1 MKNASRISIAAL
13 CAAAALGL
21 AGCNSPSS
29 GTAPE
34 VAPVQVQAQDLTP
47 MQKAAALGLAGCNSP
62 SSGTAPEVA
71 PVQVQAQDLTPMQKA
86 AGVYAGELPCA
97 DCSGIRTTLYLRANG
112 VYTRI
117 SEYVGRDTFEDGGQW
132 TIDEKGVVT
141 MTPAVKGGQP
151 SLARV
156 EEGAVRLLNADGDAV
171 EGPMADLYVLKKD
184 Q

>member
-13 CAAAALGL
+13 CA
-21 AGCNSPSS
+21 
-29 GTAPE
+29 T
-34 VAPVQVQAQDLTP
+34 
-47 MQKAAALGLAGCNSP
+47 AALGLAGCNSP

>member
-13 CAAAALGL
+13 CA
-21 AGCNSPSS
+21 
-29 GTAPE
+29 
-34 VAPVQVQAQDLTP
+34 
-47 MQKAAALGLAGCNSP
+47 AAALGLAGCNSP

-117 SEYVGRDTFEDGGQW
+117 SEYGGRDTFEDGGQW

-141 MTPAVKGGQP
+141 MTPVVKGGQP

-171 EGPMADLYVLKKD
+171 EGPMSDLYVLKKD

>member
-1 MKNASRISIAAL
+1 MI
-13 CAAAALGL
+13 
-21 AGCNSPSS
+21 
-29 GTAPE
+29 
-34 VAPVQVQAQDLTP
+34 
-47 MQKAAALGLAGCNSP
+47 
-62 SSGTAPEVA
+62 
-71 PVQVQAQDLTPMQKA
+71 
-86 AGVYAGELPCA
+86 AGVSLP
-97 DCSGIRTTLYLRANG
+97 DLRIYLQNVGTLNG

-117 SEYVGRDTFEDGGQW
+117 SEYGGRDTFEDGGQW

>member
-47 MQKAAALGLAGCNSP
+47 MQKAA
-62 SSGTAPEVA
+62 
-71 PVQVQAQDLTPMQKA
+71 
-86 AGVYAGELPCA
+86 
-97 DCSGIRTTLYLRANG
+97 G

-117 SEYVGRDTFEDGGQW
+117 SEYGGRDTFEDGGQW

>member
-1 MKNASRISIAAL
+1 
-13 CAAAALGL
+13 
-21 AGCNSPSS
+21 
-29 GTAPE
+29 
-34 VAPVQVQAQDLTP
+34 
-47 MQKAAALGLAGCNSP
+47 
-62 SSGTAPEVA
+62 
-71 PVQVQAQDLTPMQKA
+71 MQKA

-117 SEYVGRDTFEDGGQW
+117 SEYGGRDTFEDGGQW
-132 TIDEKGVVT
+132 TIDE
-141 MTPAVKGGQP
+141 KGGQP

>member
-34 VAPVQVQAQDLTP
+34 AAPVQVQAQDLTP
-47 MQKAAALGLAGCNSP
+47 MQKAFFFL
-62 SSGTAPEVA
+62 
-71 PVQVQAQDLTPMQKA
+71 MIR
-86 AGVYAGELPCA
+86 LPPR
-97 DCSGIRTTLYLRANG
+97 STLFTYTTLYLRANG

>member
-1 MKNASRISIAAL
+1 
-13 CAAAALGL
+13 
-21 AGCNSPSS
+21 
-29 GTAPE
+29 
-34 VAPVQVQAQDLTP
+34 
-47 MQKAAALGLAGCNSP
+47 
-62 SSGTAPEVA
+62 
-71 PVQVQAQDLTPMQKA
+71 MQKA

-117 SEYVGRDTFEDGGQW
+117 SEYGGRDTFEDGGQW

-156 EEGAVRLLNADGDAV
+156 EEGAVRLLYADGDAV

>member
-13 CAAAALGL
+13 CA
-21 AGCNSPSS
+21 
-29 GTAPE
+29 
-34 VAPVQVQAQDLTP
+34 
-47 MQKAAALGLAGCNSP
+47 AAALGLAGCNSP

-117 SEYVGRDTFEDGGQW
+117 SEYGGQW